1 MRRVGSGS
9 CRRKRSRHCTESDWN
24 EGEKILYFIFYIV
37 PIHVGGSE
45 EKTFRDISSAM
56 YHLLPEALFSMVA
69 YHWMG
74 SSSSFFILS
83 ITVNSFLRCLL
94 RRATSC
100 MMPIS

>member
-56 YHLLPEALFSMVA
+56 YHLLPGTIFC
-69 YHWMG
+69 
-74 SSSSFFILS
+74 SSHHTGIDPSRVTLH
-83 ITVNSFLRCLL
+83 
-94 RRATSC
+94 RA
-100 MMPIS
+100 PKKFEKKNRLVRISQASVWID

>member
-56 YHLLPEALFSMVA
+56 YHLLPGTFFALHTIQVS
-69 YHWMG
+69 
-74 SSSSFFILS
+74 
-83 ITVNSFLRCLL
+83 TLRVSLFTEL
-94 RRATSC
+94 QK
-100 MMPIS
+100 I